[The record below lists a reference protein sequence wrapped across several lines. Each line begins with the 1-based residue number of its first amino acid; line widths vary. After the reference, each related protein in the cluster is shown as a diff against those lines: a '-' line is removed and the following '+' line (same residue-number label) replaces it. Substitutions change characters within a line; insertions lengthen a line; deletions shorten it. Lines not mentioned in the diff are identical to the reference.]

1 MENIFLRA
9 VYRFWRP
16 LQEGILKIFLMMA
29 ISNMYLFSQEGSLE
43 VETYLGAQVLVYLLK
58 ISFFVFIAMPY
69 YSLFSED

>member
-1 MENIFLRA
+1 
-9 VYRFWRP
+9 
-16 LQEGILKIFLMMA
+16 MA